1 MQTTEKIIEH
11 PLIKVKISDLVFD
24 PSNPNQMTDKQMEA
38 LALSM
43 KRYGY
48 LMPIVIGED
57 NHIADGEHRVIIYKA
72 LGYKEIPAIRM
83 KLETEADRKQLRQV
97 LNKLHGIHDKAK
109 DADEF
114 LEIMQNSKSGY
125 LEELAQLVGQS
136 QQELMDIL
144 NLYKEDLD
152 KEITDIDK
160 DTDFLEKRNKN
171 IDVTGET
178 RLTIN
183 FKMPDKESF
192 ILVTE
197 CLATVE
203 QVYSKEEAL
212 IKVIQEYV
220 KQQSNQTASNQSD
233 ISA

>member
-1 MQTTEKIIEH
+1 MQSNQLIQEH

-24 PSNPNQMTDKQMEA
+24 PSNPNQMTDKQMEG
-38 LALSM
+38 LSLSM

-48 LMPIVIGED
+48 LVPIVIGED

-72 LGYKEIPAIRM
+72 MGYKEIPAIRM

-114 LEIMQNSKSGY
+114 LEIMNNSKSGS

-144 NLYKEDLD
+144 NLYKD
-152 KEITDIDK
+152 DIDK
-160 DTDFLEKRNKN
+160 ELDNLEHDNDFLDKKEKN

-183 FKMPDKESF
+183 FKMQDKESF

-197 CLATVE
+197 CLAGVE

-212 IKVIQEYV
+212 VKIVQEYNAGRF
-220 KQQSNQTASNQSD
+220 NQTPSD
-233 ISA
+233 